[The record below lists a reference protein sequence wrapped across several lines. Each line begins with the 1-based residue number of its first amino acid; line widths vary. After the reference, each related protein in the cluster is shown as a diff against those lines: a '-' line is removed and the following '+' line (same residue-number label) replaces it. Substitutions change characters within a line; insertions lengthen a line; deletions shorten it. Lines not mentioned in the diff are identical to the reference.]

1 TLEPS
6 EIGFVEFL
14 QQLQLMFT
22 PQAEE
27 KGLRFVLETHGRLP
41 AVVRG
46 DEKRVG
52 QILINL
58 LGNAVRYTDSG
69 CVTLRVSY
77 LRETATFDISDTGP
91 GIAAEQLER
100 IFQPFERGAPLRQD
114 NGLGLGLTIT
124 RMLIALMGGEMSVH
138 SQPGEGSRFQV
149 R

>member
-1 TLEPS
+1 ILQRDEQLPERHQEALATIYRSGSHLLSLIDGLLDVARIEAGKLTLEPS

-14 QQLQLMFT
+14 QQLQLIFT

-27 KGLRFVLETHGRLP
+27 KGLRFVLETRGRLP

-77 LRETATFDISDTGP
+77 L
-91 GIAAEQLER
+91 
-100 IFQPFERGAPLRQD
+100 
-114 NGLGLGLTIT
+114 
-124 RMLIALMGGEMSVH
+124 
-138 SQPGEGSRFQV
+138 
-149 R
+149 